1 MSLLS
6 YHQFLFESQFTQKY
20 MYLQNY
26 IGKDG
31 MSPNSTIDYL
41 EIFEKATAEGG
52 PEAAVLNEINEFEIF
67 LPKLAMSAKSDVAT
81 ESEDLVGIILGGENS
96 NIQGEADTIF
106 SDVTI
111 SSSGEK
117 VSVKSSNK
125 QKFNQVLGNSPIKV
139 QQLLSVIFT
148 SGLKSVSEKDRVEY
162 LTMMKE
168 KPDEVRKM
176 INDSSLYSIAAA
188 YNVGPN
194 YVVEKS
200 KSLTRMQ
207 IFEGMIK
214 NMPYVEKAC
223 DTNKGRISDV
233 TGFLMKDIGFSVD
246 STYTIKGISG
256 SDLKKLA
263 DERKI
268 ILHNISKQVSTPDL
282 RDVAKDYNI
291 PTERVI

>member
-1 MSLLS
+1 MGLLNYS
-6 YHQFLFESQFTQKY
+6 QFLFEGQFTQKY

-26 IGKDG
+26 IGKGG
-31 MSPNSTIDYL
+31 MSPNSTVDYR
-41 EIFEKATAEGG
+41 EIFNKATKEGG
-52 PEAAVLNEINEFEIF
+52 PEAEILNEINDFENF
-67 LPKLAMSAKSDVAT
+67 LPKLAMSAKSDVAF

-96 NIQGEADTIF
+96 NVQGEADTIF

-111 SSSGEK
+111 RNSGEK

-125 QKFNQVLGNSPIKV
+125 QKFSEVLGNSPIKV

-168 KPDEVRKM
+168 RPDDVRKL
-176 INDSSLYSIAAA
+176 INDNSLYSIAAA

-200 KSLTRMQ
+200 TSLTRMQ

-214 NMPYVEKAC
+214 NLPYVEKAC
-223 DTNKGRISDV
+223 DQNKGRISNV
-233 TGFLMKDIGFSVD
+233 TTFLMKDIGFSV
-246 STYTIKGISG
+246 SATYTIKGISG
-256 SDLKKLA
+256 SELKSLA
-263 DERKI
+263 NERKI
-268 ILHNISKQVSTPDL
+268 ILNNISKKVATTEL
-282 RDVAKDYNI
+282 RNVAKNYNL
-291 PTERVI
+291 PTDREI